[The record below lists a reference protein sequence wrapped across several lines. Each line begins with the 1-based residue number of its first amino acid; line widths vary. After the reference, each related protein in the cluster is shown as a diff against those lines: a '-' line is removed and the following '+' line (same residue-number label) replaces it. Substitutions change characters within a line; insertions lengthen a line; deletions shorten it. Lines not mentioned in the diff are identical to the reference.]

1 MEQNH
6 NEGRFSSLIKKS
18 DDHVSINEAGFFS
31 RFIAFFIDALII
43 FRGLIFV
50 VFILSAIMGLTSF
63 ELAFEVFWLR
73 SNVYENMSFF
83 ALFTSSRDLQIH
95 IAISIALILY
105 FVILESKYVWGTTP
119 GKRILKIS
127 VIDNNGNKLTLR
139 KSFLRNIT
147 KYFLRVPIVGIIF
160 GFLEIFLVMF
170 YSKRTGDIIANTS
183 VASSFHKGHYSED

>member
-1 MEQNH
+1 MDSVDEDAKLSWLTQ
-6 NEGRFSSLIKKS
+6 KTTK
-18 DDHVSINEAGFFS
+18 DVSIEDADFF
-31 RFIAFFIDALII
+31 RRLIAFFIDTAII
-43 FRGLIFV
+43 IPFLVLV
-50 VFILSAIMGLTSF
+50 VLLLLANMGFISF
-63 ELAFEVFWLR
+63 ELAFEIFWLR
-73 SNVYENMSFF
+73 SMVYENMSFF
-83 ALFTSSRDLQIH
+83 ALFTSSRHLMIH
-95 IAISIALILY
+95 LYMSISFILY
-105 FVILESKYVWGTTP
+105 FVLLESKYVWGTTP